1 MISPLLIARKEN
13 AGILLK
19 ICAELGAAP
28 REMIGDDWSLELFL
42 KSDLKNYLF
51 QSHYVLDVSAFTE
64 KDNEFISLV
73 EGITYQKDDANIIIY
88 ADGYYE
94 GDNFLNEFIR
104 RGITNIV
111 ANYSGVDESTNVE
124 MMREDLKE
132 CLQDGLSKQKWRRFD
147 KSFDAFAEAREAA
160 AKAEKEQ
167 SRPRYQSSVLHIA
180 VVGAQSRIGATTFAL
195 RLAKYFQNRDGDS
208 VVVCAHQRGI
218 PQLEMMKDMFD
229 DSEETGAEIFS
240 VNGID
245 ICTSDADPQKNY
257 NAEIYDFGN
266 TPASDLNFA
275 GFDKIY
281 LVGGTSWN
289 ELPMIYSAQL
299 PLNSINYTVALNFS
313 DSAAIEKYRE
323 LLSVNLNDVIHI
335 PFEPDPFV
343 ITDEFN
349 ELFDREFEQWSDE
362 QNHHEDSIEK

>member
-111 ANYSGVDESTNVE
+111 AN
-124 MMREDLKE
+124 
-132 CLQDGLSKQKWRRFD
+132 
-147 KSFDAFAEAREAA
+147 
-160 AKAEKEQ
+160 
-167 SRPRYQSSVLHIA
+167 
-180 VVGAQSRIGATTFAL
+180 
-195 RLAKYFQNRDGDS
+195 
-208 VVVCAHQRGI
+208 
-218 PQLEMMKDMFD
+218 
-229 DSEETGAEIFS
+229 
-240 VNGID
+240 
-245 ICTSDADPQKNY
+245 
-257 NAEIYDFGN
+257 
-266 TPASDLNFA
+266 
-275 GFDKIY
+275 
-281 LVGGTSWN
+281 
-289 ELPMIYSAQL
+289 
-299 PLNSINYTVALNFS
+299 
-313 DSAAIEKYRE
+313 
-323 LLSVNLNDVIHI
+323 
-335 PFEPDPFV
+335 
-343 ITDEFN
+343 
-349 ELFDREFEQWSDE
+349 
-362 QNHHEDSIEK
+362 